1 MAGARIASP
10 KKEGHPTMFSQSEM
24 VISRDLKFAGK
35 GVKIVSQGRLKV
47 DCEFEGDVTGN
58 EVVVSERGK
67 VRGTVVGERVIVLG
81 KIVGAIQGN
90 VITLM
95 STAHVEG
102 DIQHKS
108 LTIETGAEFDGRSRQ
123 NDAALPS

>member
-1 MAGARIASP
+1 
-10 KKEGHPTMFSQSEM
+10 MFSQSEM
-24 VISRDLKFAGK
+24 VISRDLKFAGS

-47 DCEFEGDVTGN
+47 DCEFEGDVTGD

-81 KIVGAIQGN
+81 KIVGAIHGN